1 MSNIGLDGLGTEKL
15 TVSSSSVALA
25 SVPTSAHRALISV
38 DVADIHM
45 ENDAGAATTND
56 YKVQNGSHI
65 DFTDNRY
72 NLGKLRFI
80 RSGSSD
86 ATLYIQYYN

>member
-1 MSNIGLDGLGTEKL
+1 MSNITIDGLGTEKL

-25 SVPTSAHRALISV
+25 SIPTSAHRAIISV

-65 DFTDNRY
+65 DLTDNRY
-72 NLGKLRFI
+72 NLSKFRFI
-80 RSGSSD
+80 RAGSSD

>member
-15 TVSSSSVALA
+15 TVSSSSVGFA
-25 SVPTSAHRALISV
+25 SIPTGAHRVIISV
-38 DVADIHM
+38 SGADIHM

-56 YKVQNGSHI
+56 YKILNGSQI
-65 DFTDNRY
+65 DMTDFRF
-72 NLGKLRFI
+72 NLSKFRFI
-80 RSGSSD
+80 RAGSDD

>member
-15 TVSSSSVALA
+15 TVSRSSVAFA
-25 SVPTSAHRALISV
+25 SVPTSAHRAIIMV

-56 YKVQNGSHI
+56 FKILNGSQI
-65 DFTDNRY
+65 DLTDNRY
-72 NLGKLRFI
+72 NLKKFRFI
-80 RSGSSD
+80 RSGSAD
-86 ATLYIQYYN
+86 ATLYIQYFD

>member
-15 TVSSSSVALA
+15 TVSSSSVGFA
-25 SVPTSAHRALISV
+25 SIPTGAHRVIISV
-38 DVADIHM
+38 YVADIHM

-56 YKVQNGSHI
+56 YKVLTGSHI
-65 DFTDNRY
+65 DLTDNRY
-72 NLGKLRFI
+72 NLSKFRFI